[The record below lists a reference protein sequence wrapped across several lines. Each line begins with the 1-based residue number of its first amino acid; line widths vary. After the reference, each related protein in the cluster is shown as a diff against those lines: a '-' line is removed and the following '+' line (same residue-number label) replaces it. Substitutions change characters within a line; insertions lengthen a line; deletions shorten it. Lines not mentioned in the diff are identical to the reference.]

1 MQASDAVESMAAVR
15 AASKGELE
23 ALTVEWQNGRN
34 AEPFC
39 YSPSQQGISV
49 CAPAGWVEMNVQQRQ
64 LVSGNLQAYKKEK
77 VMQQREADFQKDCTF
92 LPQTNGVLRT
102 LSSNQLV
109 Q

>member
-1 MQASDAVESMAAVR
+1 
-15 AASKGELE
+15 
-23 ALTVEWQNGRN
+23 
-34 AEPFC
+34 
-39 YSPSQQGISV
+39 
-49 CAPAGWVEMNVQQRQ
+49 
-64 LVSGNLQAYKKEK
+64 LQAYKKEK